1 VAFIL
6 LKLSL
11 FPLDSPRKNGFMNT
25 RFKLFAIAASAAVLS
40 AAPAEAQNLTWFG
53 STACFGSPNPSNRV
67 TVSNCNLS
75 SSTSTTMYWD
85 SNDGS
90 SSRSTVNFQVNEYNN
105 GGSSTDWPGG
115 PASNSSTNR
124 SLAFG
129 AVGATQN
136 LYLGYFDFNQVQGDD
151 LVSANL
157 SMNLTFANGAVALND
172 NLQIQGVEQYSCWP
186 SNQNCWIYNNQP
198 DGIMVAALGNPVA
211 FSLGGYNYEF
221 RYTGFDNWNNNTP
234 NTTSNYCQGAVD
246 NGLPAT
252 FTGDTQRKLCGSIT
266 YTGPTQV
273 AEPATLTL
281 VAAGFAGLVGV
292 ARRRRTAA

>member
-1 VAFIL
+1 MVKHFR
-6 LKLSL
+6 KLVLIS
-11 FPLDSPRKNGFMNT
+11 
-25 RFKLFAIAASAAVLS
+25 AASLTV
-40 AAPAEAQNLTWFG
+40 AAPAVAQNLTWFG

-67 TVSNCNLS
+67 SVSNCNLS
-75 SSTSTTMYWD
+75 SSTSTNMSWD
-85 SNDGS
+85 SNNS
-90 SSRSTVNFQVNEYNN
+90 SSTRSSISFQVNEYNN
-105 GGSSTDWPGG
+105 GSSSTDWPGG
-115 PASNSSTNR
+115 PASNASTNR

-151 LVSANL
+151 LISAFL
-157 SMNLTFANGAVALND
+157 SMNLTFANGSVGLSD
-172 NLQIQGVEQYSCWP
+172 NLQIQGVERYSCWP
-186 SNQNCWIYNNQP
+186 NNQNCWFYNDQP
-198 DGIMVAALGNPVA
+198 DGIMVAAFNNPVA

-234 NTTSNYCQGAVD
+234 GTAANYCQGAVD

-273 AEPATLTL
+273 PEPATLTL
-281 VAAGFAGLVGV
+281 VAAGFSGLVGV
-292 ARRRRTAA
+292 ARRRRTHA